1 MSYIAGGTTI
11 RADINQALI
20 EAPQADVGLIGAE
33 LLPLQNVQ
41 AKSGTYL
48 KVQLAAGELLS
59 NNSAARAAGSEFQ
72 RGIRSFTSAQY
83 DTQEY
88 GLEELLDDGS
98 VQDLNRFFAVE
109 SETAK
114 FLLRQIKLGH
124 EKRVSDLIWAG
135 STPFANSDQSPA
147 VNYTETNVAA
157 GTVDVVRDVS
167 AAKLTLAKSGYEAN
181 CVAMSA
187 TLFQQIR
194 RTTKL
199 QNQFFGV
206 ISDTGARLLSE
217 AEVAAALGVQ
227 KLLVGSAAYNT
238 ANKGKSYSGSF
249 IIPNNFLV
257 VGQVAGGEFTAGG
270 IGRTLVWAADAAGF
284 VSESYRDEARRSNV
298 LRVRMNTDEVVIDS
312 NAAVRITTNYSAS

>member
-20 EAPQADVGLIGAE
+20 EAPQADVGLIGAT

-48 KVQLAAGELLS
+48 KVQLAAADLLS
-59 NNSAARAAGSEFQ
+59 NNSAARAAGSEYQ
-72 RGIRSFTSAQY
+72 TGIRSFSSSNY
-83 DTQEY
+83 DTQDY
-88 GLEELLDDGS
+88 GLSELLDDS
-98 VQDLNRFFAVE
+98 VVTDLNRFFSYEA
-109 SETAK
+109 ETAK
-114 FLLRQIKLGH
+114 FLLRQLKLGH
-124 EKRVSDLIWAG
+124 EKRVADLLWAG
-135 STPFANSDQSPA
+135 STPFATADQSPA
-147 VNYTETNVAA
+147 VNYTGALIA
-157 GTVDVVRDVS
+157 TVDVARDVA
-167 AAKLTLAKSGYEAN
+167 AAKLALNKLGYEPN

-187 TLFQQIR
+187 NVFELIR
-194 RTTKL
+194 RSTLL

-206 ISDTGARLLSE
+206 ISNTGARLLSE
-217 AEVAAALGVQ
+217 AEIAAALGVQ
-227 KLLVGSAAYNT
+227 TLAVGRAAYNT

-249 IIPNNFLV
+249 IVPDSKII
-257 VGQVAGGEFTAGG
+257 VGQIAGGEFTAGG

-312 NAAVRITTNYSAS
+312 NAAVRITTNYSA

>member
-48 KVQLAAGELLS
+48 KVQLAAADLLS

-72 RGIRSFTSAQY
+72 RGIRSFSSANY

-88 GLEELLDDGS
+88 GLEELLDDG
-98 VQDLNRFFAVE
+98 VVTDLNRFFSYEA
-109 SETAK
+109 ETAR

-124 EKRVSDLIWAG
+124 EVRVKEVIWNAT
-135 STPFANSDQSPA
+135 TPFTSADQSPA
-147 VNYTETNVAA
+147 VNYTNTNIA
-157 GTVDVVRDVS
+157 TIDVVRDV
-167 AAKLTLAKSGYEAN
+167 ADAKLTLAKSGYQAN
-181 CVAMSA
+181 TVALSA
-187 TLFQQIR
+187 TVFQQIR
-194 RTTKL
+194 RSTKL

-206 ISDTGARLLSE
+206 ISDTGGRLLSE
-217 AEVAAALGVQ
+217 QEVAAALGVQ
-227 KLLVGSAAYNT
+227 KLLVGSAAINS
-238 ANKGKSYSGSF
+238 ANKGKAYSGSF
-249 IIPNNFLV
+249 IVPNDKII
-257 VGQVAGGEFTAGG
+257 VAQTNGGEFTAGG

-298 LRVRMNTDEVVIDS
+298 LRVRMNTDEVIIDP
-312 NAAVRITTNYSAS
+312 NAGIRITTNYSAS